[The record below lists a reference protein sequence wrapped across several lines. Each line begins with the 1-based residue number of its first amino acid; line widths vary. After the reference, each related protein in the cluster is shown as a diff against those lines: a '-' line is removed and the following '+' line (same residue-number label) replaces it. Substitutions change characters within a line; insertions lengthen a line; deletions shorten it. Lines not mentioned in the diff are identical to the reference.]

1 MKAILTK
8 ELNSFFSS
16 PIGYLVIAVYLILNG
31 LFLWVFEGEFNILH
45 AGFADLNS
53 YFFLAPLIFMFL
65 IPAITMRSFSDE
77 INTGTIEVLKTKPI
91 GNWHIVLGKYLGSLI
106 LVLLAI
112 ALTLVYVYSV
122 YQLGNPVGNINF
134 GSTFGSFIGLL
145 FLSSAYVAIGVFS
158 STISKNQIVSFLI
171 AVCISFFIFY
181 GFEAIS
187 TLNIL
192 GDFNYTI
199 QQFGMLEHF
208 NSIGKGVLDSRDLL
222 YFTSITYLF
231 LFLTKFSIQHEQ

>member
-31 LFLWVFEGEFNILH
+31 LFLWVFEGDFNILH

-53 YFFLAPLIFMFL
+53 YFFLAPWIFMFL

-77 INTGTIEVLKTKPI
+77 INIGTIEILKTKPI
-91 GNWHIVLGKYLGSLI
+91 GNWHIVHGKYLGSLI

-112 ALTLVYVYSV
+112 ALTLVYIYSV
-122 YQLGNPVGNINF
+122 YQLGNPVGNINL

-187 TLNIL
+187 TLNLL
-192 GDFNYTI
+192 GDFNYTF

-208 NSIGKGVLDSRDLL
+208 NSISKGVLDSRDLL

>member
-16 PIGYLVIAVYLILNG
+16 PIGYLVIAVYLIING
-31 LFLWVFEGEFNILH
+31 LFLWVFSGDFNILH

-53 YFFLAPLIFMFL
+53 YFFLAPWIFLFL

-77 INTGTIEVLKTKPI
+77 INTGTIEILKTKPI
-91 GNWHIVLGKYLGSLI
+91 GNWQIVLGKYAGALI

-112 ALTLVYVYSV
+112 ALTLVYFYSI

-145 FLSSAYVAIGVFS
+145 FLSSAYVAIGIFS

-171 AVCISFFIFY
+171 AVCISFFVFY

-187 TLNIL
+187 TLNLL
-192 GDFNYTI
+192 GNFNYTI

-208 NSIGKGVLDSRDLL
+208 NSIGKGVLDTRDLL
-222 YFTSITYLF
+222 YFISVTYLF